1 MSPRHARRITRR
13 MIEQLQQ
20 GRAPWLAP
28 WSSPTPPPYNPISG
42 HPYRGINS
50 LWLDAQHQRD
60 PRWLTAAQARALGAH
75 IKPGA
80 QGTEILYWKRYDTQV
95 LSDAN
100 GRPRTVQTALEKP
113 RAHMLTV
120 FNAAEIDGLPPPAI
134 PPPAPDLHARIEAIF
149 THSGTEIVHIP
160 GSKPHYRPGPDQIV
174 LPPRA
179 EVASADHYYANA
191 LYALLQW
198 TGHPSR
204 LNRELQ
210 HPIGSEHHAR
220 EALRTDIAA
229 WMLSQRLGIAAEQDT
244 PGHTANVRAWVRLL
258 DKDPRELFRAAADAE
273 KMAEVVTGFGRA
285 RQHEH
290 SQDQSQSSELPGRD
304 LTDRYLQEQMRLAK
318 RQAQQHAED
327 LLTLARVREQQAHH
341 EMTGSADDTA
351 IAHERQTSAE
361 VVTLA
366 SDRLTEIRAEARDAL
381 TAGHDTP
388 RPVAVTAATT
398 TATNEHLRERVK
410 RERQEVHHDA
420 PDAHLSGGR
429 AAHERTWWEL
439 SQPERQRI
447 IDAVKAGRSVTLP
460 RDTPSELR
468 TPVVGPDIP
477 FPLFRASRSRERDA
491 DF

>member
-1 MSPRHARRITRR
+1 MPPRHVRRLTRR

-50 LWLDAQHQRD
+50 LWLDAHQQHD
-60 PRWLTAAQARALGAH
+60 SRWLTAAQARALGAH

-80 QGTEILYWKRYDTQV
+80 QGIEILYWKRYDTQV
-95 LSDAN
+95 LPDAN
-100 GRPRTVQTALEKP
+100 GRLRTVQTALEKP

-120 FNAAEIDGLPPPAI
+120 FNADEIDGLLLPAI

-149 THSGTEIVHIP
+149 AHSGTEIVHIP
-160 GSKPHYRPGPDQIV
+160 GSKPHYRPGLDQIV

-191 LYALLQW
+191 LYTLLQW
-198 TGHPSR
+198 TGRPSR

-210 HPIGSEHHAR
+210 HPIGSERHAR

-229 WMLSQRLGIAAEQDT
+229 WMLSQRLGITAEKDT
-244 PGHTANVRAWVRLL
+244 SRHTANARAWVKLL
-258 DKDPRELFRAAADAE
+258 DKDPHELFRAAAEAE
-273 KMAEVVTGFGRA
+273 KMAEVVTELGRA
-285 RQHEH
+285 RQREH
-290 SQDQSQSSELPGRD
+290 SQDQSQSSELPVRD
-304 LTDRYLQEQMRLAK
+304 LTDRHLQEQMRIAK
-318 RQAQQHAED
+318 HQAQQHAED
-327 LLTLARVREQQAHH
+327 LLTLARVREQQAHN
-341 EMTGSADDTA
+341 EMTGSTDATV
-351 IAHERQTSAE
+351 IARERQTSAE

-388 RPVAVTAATT
+388 RSVAVTAATT
-398 TATNEHLRERVK
+398 TATNEQLRERVK
-410 RERQEVHHDA
+410 RERQEVHHDT
-420 PDAHLSGGR
+420 PDAHPSSGR

-447 IDAVKAGRSVTLP
+447 IDAVKAGRAVTLP
-460 RDTPSELR
+460 RDAPSELR
-468 TPVVGPDIP
+468 MPTAESDIL
-477 FPLFRASRSRERDA
+477 PLRSRELDA